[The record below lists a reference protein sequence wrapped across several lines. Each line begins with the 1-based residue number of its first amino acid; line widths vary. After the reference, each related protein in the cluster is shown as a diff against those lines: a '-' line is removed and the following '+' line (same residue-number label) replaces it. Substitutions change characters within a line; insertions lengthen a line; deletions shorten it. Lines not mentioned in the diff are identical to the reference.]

1 MADLIQRQKL
11 SFSVDNLSNLVAV
24 VCGYITDMTGL
35 QVIDIIKKGTAE
47 FDNYPLYN
55 KVTTNGIKINAWV
68 DDCYQSD
75 VYIMGKD
82 KNNYCLGINVYN
94 GSLLFSLCCSK
105 DYGERYSTKLNEVLG
120 TNVKINHN
128 PLSIALRDCLNNSYS
143 SPNNVQI
150 QLLKNIENNVNII
163 FCKYVGENSQG
174 FKIVTS
180 DGTESG
186 WILFSKNDD
195 GEQFAILN
203 QYQYANA
210 RVTNL
215 NVTTIGYHRAREYR
229 PLVVAF
235 DTEIPLYDEMI
246 VNTSSMT
253 TPNKTYAVED
263 NCGYIPHIWLSNYCI
278 NNLNY
283 QGSSIANTYTLNMGN
298 DVNSIDVDEYNNF
311 LLKYIPIVSSG
322 TLRGTPMNSVFNLP
336 KIKQNQVYL
345 RRFYA
350 PFSNKKFNFY
360 LWYSPCLSTP
370 SLNSFY
376 KVGEDIFLLVE
387 VGSIGYAIKV

>member
-1 MADLIQRQKL
+1 
-11 SFSVDNLSNLVAV
+11 
-24 VCGYITDMTGL
+24 MTGL
-35 QVIDIIKKGTAE
+35 QVIDIIKKGSTE

-55 KVTTNGIKINAWV
+55 KVTTNGIKITQWV

-75 VYIMGKD
+75 VYILGKN
-82 KNNYCLGINVYN
+82 KNNYCLGVNVYN

-105 DYGERYSTKLNEVLG
+105 DCGERYSTKLNELLG
-120 TNVKINHN
+120 SKVIVNHN
-128 PLSIALRDCLNNSYS
+128 PLSVALRDCCQYSYFN
-143 SPNNVQI
+143 PYNVQI

-180 DGTESG
+180 NGIESG
-186 WILFSKNDD
+186 WILFSKDDD

-203 QYQYANA
+203 QYGYTSTP
-210 RVTNL
+210 VTNL
-215 NVTTIGYHRAREYR
+215 NVNNYVGYHITRTHR
-229 PLVVAF
+229 PLIIAF

-246 VNTSSMT
+246 AQRNAYVLENY
-253 TPNKTYAVED
+253 TYALED
-263 NCGYIPHIWLSNYCI
+263 NCGYIPHSWVSQWVLIGGYG
-278 NNLNY
+278 LN
-283 QGSSIANTYTLNMGN
+283 QLCNHIVNTYTLNMGEN
-298 DVNSIDVDEYNNF
+298 VNTCDISTNTRF
-311 LLKYIPIVSSG
+311 LQKYIPVDEVGSSA
-322 TLRGTPMNSVFNLP
+322 RGTPMNSIFNLP